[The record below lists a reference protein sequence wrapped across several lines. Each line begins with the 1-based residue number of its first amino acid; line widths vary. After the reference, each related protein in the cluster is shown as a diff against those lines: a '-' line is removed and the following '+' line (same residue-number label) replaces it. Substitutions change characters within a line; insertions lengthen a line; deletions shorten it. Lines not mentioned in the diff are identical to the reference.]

1 MEDLKDIAPLRFLSN
16 AVNRPFTLVLI
27 CESKRGKGVHIVT
40 SMISHLIVVPSD
52 TQTRRTTFFQGFSD
66 FWHPDYLNILKCIT
80 HFPHDIGDAYLF
92 GDAYILSK
100 NIGSSL
106 QVKLLRAD
114 LCGFYLSATKDKNL
128 VVWSTDLTVDAVL
141 AAISALEIKPLHIST
156 SYKDGA
162 VHIGDLNK
170 KKVREMISELLS
182 RHAQSDPEMAE
193 FRAFLEIAE
202 QRHDDE
208 KLCIEAKYHNCTEPL
223 LDVVASYGAELRVTP
238 IAPSGENDEH
248 VLGMLQLAGII
259 DRLRPDELSEFPLRK
274 NDAIIYCPSVYTYL
288 YRADSVHWREL
299 NRRLNNPK
307 RNFLRAGLIR
317 TKGYGN
323 SSMITSQEDLFNPYE
338 DEVLGPLLRDRQVE
352 LKVFTA
358 AVALV
363 ATNQFVPAFRL
374 PNSVM
379 LHHDKLRE
387 IGKIL
392 SSNDRQW
399 REKLNRNISAYG
411 RAIRENVG
419 TGLLA
424 ASFEGR
430 EKILAVCDFP
440 IEWVAVDH
448 LPAMFRFELS
458 RVPSTPGNVVIDALV
473 SHAKAAYSYQN
484 LCNVLVIRSFD
495 ENDAIKDHLI
505 SGIRGR
511 VESGRFAR
519 MSVTIVDI
527 STKQELVDA
536 LNSFYGLMVIFDCH
550 GSHGGEE
557 GFAWL
562 NIGGEKLDVWHL
574 YQQARIP
581 PIVILAACSTHPIE
595 GSHASVANGFIESG
609 VCSVIGTFAP
619 VDSSHAAVFVTR
631 LLERIAVYLP
641 IVLKRREYTWREII
655 TGLLRMSYVR
665 DVMEGLRDRLGLVT
679 QEQYESIH
687 IQANMLINTHED
699 KLWFE
704 KFRAL
709 IAEAARLD
717 QDEIDKLWEE
727 HFQFVESML
736 YVQLGRPENI
746 VITAE

>member
-1 MEDLKDIAPLRFLSN
+1 
-16 AVNRPFTLVLI
+16 
-27 CESKRGKGVHIVT
+27 
-40 SMISHLIVVPSD
+40 
-52 TQTRRTTFFQGFSD
+52 
-66 FWHPDYLNILKCIT
+66 
-80 HFPHDIGDAYLF
+80 
-92 GDAYILSK
+92 
-100 NIGSSL
+100 
-106 QVKLLRAD
+106 
-114 LCGFYLSATKDKNL
+114 
-128 VVWSTDLTVDAVL
+128 
-141 AAISALEIKPLHIST
+141 
-156 SYKDGA
+156 
-162 VHIGDLNK
+162 
-170 KKVREMISELLS
+170 
-182 RHAQSDPEMAE
+182 
-193 FRAFLEIAE
+193 
-202 QRHDDE
+202 
-208 KLCIEAKYHNCTEPL
+208 
-223 LDVVASYGAELRVTP
+223 
-238 IAPSGENDEH
+238 
-248 VLGMLQLAGII
+248 
-259 DRLRPDELSEFPLRK
+259 
-274 NDAIIYCPSVYTYL
+274 
-288 YRADSVHWREL
+288 
-299 NRRLNNPK
+299 
-307 RNFLRAGLIR
+307 
-317 TKGYGN
+317 
-323 SSMITSQEDLFNPYE
+323 
-338 DEVLGPLLRDRQVE
+338 
-352 LKVFTA
+352 
-358 AVALV
+358 
-363 ATNQFVPAFRL
+363 
-374 PNSVM
+374 
-379 LHHDKLRE
+379 
-387 IGKIL
+387 
-392 SSNDRQW
+392 
-399 REKLNRNISAYG
+399 
-411 RAIRENVG
+411 
-419 TGLLA
+419 
-424 ASFEGR
+424 
-430 EKILAVCDFP
+430 
-440 IEWVAVDH
+440 
-448 LPAMFRFELS
+448 
-458 RVPSTPGNVVIDALV
+458 
-473 SHAKAAYSYQN
+473 
-484 LCNVLVIRSFD
+484 
-495 ENDAIKDHLI
+495 
-505 SGIRGR
+505 
-511 VESGRFAR
+511 

-536 LNSFYGLMVIFDCH
+536 LNSFYGLIVIFDCH

>member
-1 MEDLKDIAPLRFLSN
+1 M
-16 AVNRPFTLVLI
+16 
-27 CESKRGKGVHIVT
+27 T
-40 SMISHLIVVPSD
+40 SMISHLVVVPSD

-66 FWHPDYLNILKCIT
+66 FWHPDYLRILKCLSY
-80 HFPHDIGDAYLF
+80 FPHDIGDAYLF
-92 GDAYILSK
+92 GGDYVLSK
-100 NIGSSL
+100 SIGSSL
-106 QVKLLRAD
+106 QVNLLRAD
-114 LCGFYLSATKDKNL
+114 LCGFYLSVAKEKNL
-128 VVWSTDLTVDAVL
+128 VVWSTDLTVDDVS
-141 AAISALEIKPLHIST
+141 AAISALDVKPIHIST
-156 SYKDGA
+156 AHKNEVVY
-162 VHIGDLNK
+162 IGDLNEV
-170 KKVREMISELLS
+170 KVREMLSELLS
-182 RHAQSDPEMAE
+182 RHAQNDPEMAE
-193 FRAFLEIAE
+193 FRAFLKSAE
-202 QRHDDE
+202 QMRDDE
-208 KLCIEAKYHNCTEPL
+208 KLCIEAKGHNCTEPM

-238 IAPSGENDEH
+238 IAPAGENNEH
-248 VLGMLQLAGII
+248 VLGMLQLAGVI
-259 DRLRPDELSEFPLRK
+259 DGLRPDELSEFPLRK

-299 NRRLNNPK
+299 NRRLNNSK

-317 TKGYGN
+317 AKGYGN
-323 SSMITSQEDLFNPYE
+323 SSMTMSREDFLNPYE

-352 LKVFTA
+352 LKIFTA
-358 AVALV
+358 TVALV

-387 IGKIL
+387 IGRIL

-411 RAIRENVG
+411 RAIREDVDA
-419 TGLLA
+419 GLLT

-440 IEWVAVDH
+440 IEWVAVDQ

-458 RVPSTPGNVVIDALV
+458 RVPSTPGNVVINALV
-473 SHAKAAYSYQN
+473 SHAKAAYRYQD
-484 LCNVLVIRSFD
+484 LCNVLIIRSFD
-495 ENDAIKDHLI
+495 ENDAIKDHLV
-505 SGIRGR
+505 SGILGR
-511 VESGRFAR
+511 VESGRLPR
-519 MSVTIVDI
+519 MNVRIVDV

-536 LNSFYGLMVIFDCH
+536 LNSFDGLMVIFDCH
-550 GSHGGEE
+550 GGHGGEE

-562 NIGGEKLDVWHL
+562 NIGGEQLDVWHL

-665 DVMEGLRDRLGLVT
+665 DVMEGLRDQLGLVT
-679 QEQYESIH
+679 QEQYKSIH

-709 IAEAARLD
+709 IAETVGLD
-717 QDEIDKLWEE
+717 QGKMDKLWEE

-746 VITAE
+746 VIRAE